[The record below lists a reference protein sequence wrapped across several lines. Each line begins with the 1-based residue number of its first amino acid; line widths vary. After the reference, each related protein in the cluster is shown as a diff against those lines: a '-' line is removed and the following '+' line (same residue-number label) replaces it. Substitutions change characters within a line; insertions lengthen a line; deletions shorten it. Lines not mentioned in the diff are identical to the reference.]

1 MFIFSST
8 FNLLHHF
15 KMRQAFV
22 FTLVIV
28 LISQFNRDQATELLI
43 ESAESR
49 LLDLRV
55 AGSTDVHNSSDGP
68 HEICKQLHQDG
79 FQLSMNANG
88 PSIKSL
94 CDGFKNKQ
102 EGKCIV
108 GRCECPEERQFCTN
122 NADSKKKFQKPI
134 IYNDPTE
141 QFGKTMKVPTKKS
154 SAYESNSER
163 EKSDWVKDEYKRWAR
178 ETFWCILLL
187 LYIITTAIGVFVYY
201 PHDWT
206 SQILFF
212 IANLIPLISCETEY
226 YEYAAF
232 RIVLKANIL
241 FCMLQ
246 LLFILYSFL
255 CLHREKI
262 AQKLHH
268 YHEVLLILEQLE
280 HEAPQPDN
288 RTLVPRTPH
297 TGRKLFHYGI
307 DQ

>member
-154 SAYESNSER
+154 SAYESKSEPEILAGKDDFDAAFITR
-163 EKSDWVKDEYKRWAR
+163 FQAYLDRSFIVWVSIMLVTAILIALFGRKDWAALFMFIVVNGFCFLYFNYYYYLYGIPEMISWVDI
-178 ETFWCILLL
+178 TVVILLF
-187 LYIITTAIGVFVYY
+187 VFVICPFVCGVYR
-201 PHDWT
+201 
-206 SQILFF
+206 ILTTDPRHNHA
-212 IANLIPLISCETEY
+212 IYQPEPL
-226 YEYAAF
+226 F
-232 RIVLKANIL
+232 
-241 FCMLQ
+241 
-246 LLFILYSFL
+246 YSPVQPR
-255 CLHREKI
+255 HG
-262 AQKLHH
+262 
-268 YHEVLLILEQLE
+268 HE
-280 HEAPQPDN
+280 
-288 RTLVPRTPH
+288 PRPRRRRH
-297 TGRKLFHYGI
+297 L
-307 DQ
+307 

>member
-154 SAYESNSER
+154 SAYERLIKIILEIELDFDDKTELAILTQCYVFSVTFTYGAMFVLVFGKPRTRKSF
-163 EKSDWVKDEYKRWAR
+163 EKYIIPCYTSISGLSIVWFMGFRMTAIILFSVEIY
-178 ETFWCILLL
+178 ILL
-187 LYIITTAIGVFVYY
+187 YAIAYHF
-201 PHDWT
+201 
-206 SQILFF
+206 LFMRGIVF
-212 IANLIPLISCETEY
+212 IAYLEE
-226 YEYAAF
+226 
-232 RIVLKANIL
+232 
-241 FCMLQ
+241 
-246 LLFILYSFL
+246 LL
-255 CLHREKI
+255 R
-262 AQKLHH
+262 
-268 YHEVLLILEQLE
+268 VRRN
-280 HEAPQPDN
+280 D
-288 RTLVPRTPH
+288 
-297 TGRKLFHYGI
+297 
-307 DQ
+307 

>member
-154 SAYESNSER
+154 SAYENDSGREHLEEIQFTLYEWQPIVEFSLWLCAAVVFVLLWLSYKFIPNLPIWSVPKIYKVFIISISEIVQHR
-163 EKSDWVKDEYKRWAR
+163 
-178 ETFWCILLL
+178 LLFLYTYLRTSQQLGVL
-187 LYIITTAIGVFVYY
+187 LAFYISVFSLLTAIVY
-201 PHDWT
+201 
-206 SQILFF
+206 LF
-212 IANLIPLISCETEY
+212 A
-226 YEYAAF
+226 
-232 RIVLKANIL
+232 
-241 FCMLQ
+241 
-246 LLFILYSFL
+246 LYNS
-255 CLHREKI
+255 
-262 AQKLHH
+262 
-268 YHEVLLILEQLE
+268 
-280 HEAPQPDN
+280 
-288 RTLVPRTPH
+288 
-297 TGRKLFHYGI
+297 
-307 DQ
+307 

>member
-154 SAYESNSER
+154 SAYENDSGR
-163 EKSDWVKDEYKRWAR
+163 EHLEEIQFTLYEWQPIVEFSCKLWLITFIRSAGLVFWTNTADWVAKFLFYFVNVFFLISFNFYYFTYGFPEVIYHVDKLFIGIIL
-178 ETFWCILLL
+178 FWITCCCLGGLLL
-187 LYIITTAIGVFVYY
+187 SRMNELHYQSFV
-201 PHDWT
+201 
-206 SQILFF
+206 L
-212 IANLIPLISCETEY
+212 
-226 YEYAAF
+226 
-232 RIVLKANIL
+232 
-241 FCMLQ
+241 
-246 LLFILYSFL
+246 
-255 CLHREKI
+255 
-262 AQKLHH
+262 
-268 YHEVLLILEQLE
+268 
-280 HEAPQPDN
+280 
-288 RTLVPRTPH
+288 RTRLR
-297 TGRKLFHYGI
+297 GRR
-307 DQ
+307 

>member
-154 SAYESNSER
+154 SAYESEMSNVSI
-163 EKSDWVKDEYKRWAR
+163 SVSLSN
-178 ETFWCILLL
+178 IN
-187 LYIITTAIGVFVYY
+187 VFL
-201 PHDWT
+201 
-206 SQILFF
+206 Q
-212 IANLIPLISCETEY
+212 NL
-226 YEYAAF
+226 
-232 RIVLKANIL
+232 
-241 FCMLQ
+241 
-246 LLFILYSFL
+246 
-255 CLHREKI
+255 
-262 AQKLHH
+262 
-268 YHEVLLILEQLE
+268 
-280 HEAPQPDN
+280 
-288 RTLVPRTPH
+288 
-297 TGRKLFHYGI
+297 
-307 DQ
+307 

>member
-154 SAYESNSER
+154 SAYESYSGRFEALKIQFSKWEPIVECFCR
-163 EKSDWVKDEYKRWAR
+163 LWIITMIRSAIV
-178 ETFWCILLL
+178 L
-187 LYIITTAIGVFVYY
+187 LYAHTVFDVDVLRFVFVHCVFLTAFNCSYVKY
-201 PHDWT
+201 GFPKVILTLDLVLSIFGAWSIMDFIRIVVYARQHDW
-206 SQILFF
+206 
-212 IANLIPLISCETEY
+212 
-226 YEYAAF
+226 YAVMYVPF
-232 RIVLKANIL
+232 PYV
-241 FCMLQ
+241 
-246 LLFILYSFL
+246 
-255 CLHREKI
+255 H
-262 AQKLHH
+262 
-268 YHEVLLILEQLE
+268 LE
-280 HEAPQPDN
+280 
-288 RTLVPRTPH
+288 RR
-297 TGRKLFHYGI
+297 
-307 DQ
+307 